1 MSVISKQEVTEIIY
15 KASLFLDEL
24 RWSDWLELCDKKFY
38 YSIQAYS
45 PEINKN
51 MIYLDG
57 NFEQMKSMTEMLPKH
72 NTDHSPLSRHTVVYT
87 VDIDEKEET
96 AQAVSSFAVYQTQLD
111 GINSHVLAGESNLF
125 MVGKYRDKF
134 VINDNGPLFLERNTH
149 LDTRRL
155 DKGSHWP
162 I

>member
-1 MSVISKQEVTEIIY
+1 MLGEHFGHTFHPFKI
-15 KASLFLDEL
+15 
-24 RWSDWLELCDKKFY
+24 
-38 YSIQAYS
+38 SIQ
-45 PEINKN
+45 
-51 MIYLDG
+51 
-57 NFEQMKSMTEMLPKH
+57 
-72 NTDHSPLSRHTVVYT
+72 VVYT
-87 VDIDEKEET
+87 VEIDEKEKI
-96 AQAVSSFAVYQTQLD
+96 AKAVSSFAVYQTQLD

-134 VINDNGPLFLERNTH
+134 SLHDDGPFFLERNTH

>member
-1 MSVISKQEVTEIIY
+1 M
-15 KASLFLDEL
+15 LPN
-24 RWSDWLELCDKKFY
+24 DWLNVSLNELNSFLKAWVGSSVFCCLLRIKKN
-38 YSIQAYS
+38 I
-45 PEINKN
+45 
-51 MIYLDG
+51 
-57 NFEQMKSMTEMLPKH
+57 TEMLPKH
-72 NTDHSPLSRHTVVYT
+72 NTDRSPLSRHTVVYIID
-87 VDIDEKEET
+87 VDLDKGT
-96 AQAVSSFAVYQTQLD
+96 ADSVSSLAVYQTQLD

-134 VINDNGPLFLERNTH
+134 ILNNGKPKFIERITQ